1 MDPIADDLLEQ
12 WRHNCRDWLARLF
25 AFAVPNAAA
34 LNELAALSPIVE
46 IGAGTGYWASLLRSK
61 GVDVVAYDSA
71 PPSSEES
78 ASASFSGRRKSK
90 KQKAAAMNEYH
101 GASAQ
106 FTEVLRGGAD
116 VLGSASDAAQTL
128 FLCYPPPAEAMA
140 FDCLSAFQGTRV
152 VYVGEWHGLTADAR
166 FERLLASR
174 FALSKRVALPNFA
187 NQACEMTIW
196 ERYAAPLHKAG
207 HHPHQSPSAPA
218 LAHGENAASRV
229 AAAEDELVRCAAC
242 ARTMTDCALGKQ
254 RSLRRCMY
262 CREVLYCSAKC
273 VRAHAKTHQ
282 ALHALRHVFLKA
294 RPIKWPQD
302 FR

>member
-1 MDPIADDLLEQ
+1 M
-12 WRHNCRDWLARLF
+12 F
-25 AFAVPNAAA
+25 AFAVPNEAA

-71 PPSSEES
+71 PPSSEDS
-78 ASASFSGRRKSK
+78 AGASFGGRRRKSK
-90 KQKAAAMNEYH
+90 KQKAAGMNEYH
-101 GASAQ
+101 GATAQ

-116 VLGSASDAAQTL
+116 VLGTASDAAQTL
-128 FLCYPPPAEAMA
+128 FLCYPPPGEAMA
-140 FDCLSAFQGTRV
+140 FDCLSAFRGMRV
-152 VYVGEWHGLTADAR
+152 VYVGEWHGLTADTR
-166 FERLLASR
+166 FERLLASH

-187 NQACEMTIW
+187 NQACEMTVW
-196 ERYAAPLHKAG
+196 ERHAAPLHKAG

-229 AAAEDELVRCAAC
+229 AAAEGELVRCAAC
-242 ARTMTDCALGKQ
+242 ARTMVDCALGKQ

-273 VRAHAKTHQ
+273 VRAHAKTHS

>member
-1 MDPIADDLLEQ
+1 MYTVLTAVLELSQLTSSLSSIAMASLS
-12 WRHNCRDWLARLF
+12 F
-25 AFAVPNAAA
+25 AF
-34 LNELAALSPIVE
+34 LSSCTV
-46 IGAGTGYWASLLRSK
+46 
-61 GVDVVAYDSA
+61 
-71 PPSSEES
+71 
-78 ASASFSGRRKSK
+78 
-90 KQKAAAMNEYH
+90 
-101 GASAQ
+101 
-106 FTEVLRGGAD
+106 
-116 VLGSASDAAQTL
+116 
-128 FLCYPPPAEAMA
+128 
-140 FDCLSAFQGTRV
+140 
-152 VYVGEWHGLTADAR
+152 
-166 FERLLASR
+166 
-174 FALSKRVALPNFA
+174 FANFA

-282 ALHALRHVFLKA
+282 ALHALRQPLQNPPHQRAIRTQVRSLL
-294 RPIKWPQD
+294 
-302 FR
+302 